1 MHKSVHKSTVPDSY
15 TLLFD
20 VKSYYL
26 NGFCSHVRYVGL
38 CMHVCMY
45 QEHLKKKNTFLVC
58 LRVTGSTS
66 PRSERDSKPQSTARE
81 AGALPRRLKAT
92 AARVPLIEIRG
103 VRFYMIQLLLAY
115 DSYMRTH
122 GK

>member
-38 CMHVCMY
+38 CMHVCTKST
-45 QEHLKKKNTFLVC
+45 LKTQKKHIPCVSACN
-58 LRVTGSTS
+58 
-66 PRSERDSKPQSTARE
+66 
-81 AGALPRRLKAT
+81 
-92 AARVPLIEIRG
+92 
-103 VRFYMIQLLLAY
+103 RFYFAPLRAGFEPTIFRMGGGRSTEEAKG
-115 DSYMRTH
+115 H
-122 GK
+122 GR